1 MSGTK
6 TFLLELHCEE
16 IPARF
21 LAPLSE
27 ELARKLNHFVA
38 EKLEYPIQHRG
49 GTASDWPSDLFK
61 PFPEGPNPSA
71 LFSYCYSP
79 RKLAWLIEFLPT
91 EQLDQTE
98 TQVGPPQRMCVGE
111 DGKPTIQ
118 GEKFAEK
125 WGLPF
130 SAVRFEQP
138 TGKKEPCAVVTITKL
153 GRPTVDL
160 LAEALPGLIAGL
172 HVPKAMRWGK
182 SDFEF
187 VRPIRNILCLFGDQ
201 VVPITVDGVAA
212 TNTTWGHR
220 LFHREHPEAV
230 KIATPEAYEAALEDA
245 GIVVSVDVRRSRIAQ
260 QLEALAA
267 EVGGRVVADTELL
280 DTLAEIVEF
289 PMIVRGEFPADFL
302 ELPKEVLVTSLR
314 EHQKSF
320 CIEQPD
326 GTLLPFFLTAA
337 NRPDDPA
344 GFVKAGNEWV
354 LKARLY
360 DARFFFAE
368 DRKLPL
374 SARLEKLKALTFHR
388 ELGSYFEKTER
399 VVALIGRIAP
409 RLNLNVDDAQE
420 AARLAKAD
428 LRTLMVGEFPEL
440 QGVMGGEYLRHEGAH
455 AEVWQAVKE
464 HYRPVGADD
473 AIPSTPMGCL
483 LSLCDKL
490 DTVVGCLKNGMY
502 PTGSKDPLALRRA
515 ALGVV
520 RIIWEQGWTLG
531 LKELIPTAYQLVP
544 VRGNMLAII
553 PPIPQEEGAPL
564 QKTKWFEGPIE
575 AIESFFKDRV
585 AYQLELAGYAGSV
598 RRSALAA
605 GWGDLVD
612 LSGRCQ
618 ALQDLLNQNDPRL
631 ELLAANAK
639 RIGNILK
646 DENPSDEFDRTIL
659 IDKSEIDLAGL
670 LQFAEEGFAGR
681 RNFEEF
687 QKTGQLKAP
696 IAIQVAVVPGTPYE
710 NPYFS
715 GAVHLAMLAE
725 PLEAFFNSVMVKCE
739 DSALR
744 AARLSLLHR
753 LRLAFLRVADFSQ
766 WQ

>member
-1 MSGTK
+1 MSATQ

-21 LAPLSE
+21 LRPLSE
-27 ELARKLNHFVA
+27 ELASRLNEFVA
-38 EKLEYPIQHRG
+38 MTLRHPIQRREG
-49 GTASDWPSDLFK
+49 ITSDWPSTRFQ
-61 PFPEGPNPSA
+61 PFPTDFPPTA
-71 LFSYCYSP
+71 YFSYCYSP

-91 EQLDQTE
+91 EQPDQTE

-118 GEKFAEK
+118 GLKFAEK
-125 WGLPF
+125 WGVDF
-130 SAVRFEQP
+130 GAVRFEQP
-138 TGKKEPCAVVTITKL
+138 AGKKEPCAVVTITKQ

-182 SDFEF
+182 SEFEF
-187 VRPIRNILCLFGDQ
+187 VRPIRNILCLLGEQ
-201 VVPITVDGVAA
+201 VVPITVDGVSA

-220 LFHREHPEAV
+220 LYHREHPAPV
-230 KIATPEAYEAALEDA
+230 MIATPEAYESALETA
-245 GIVVSVDVRRSRIAQ
+245 GVVVSVEARRARIAQ

-267 EVGGRVVADTELL
+267 EVKGRVVADAELL

-289 PMIVRGEFPADFL
+289 PKIVRGDFPADFL

-320 CIEQPD
+320 CIEGPD
-326 GTLLPFFLTAA
+326 GALLPHFLTAA
-337 NRPDDPA
+337 NRTDDPA

-368 DRKLPL
+368 DRKLAL
-374 SARLEKLKALTFHR
+374 SVRLEKLKALTFQR
-388 ELGSYFEKTER
+388 ELGSYYDKTGR
-399 VVALIGRIAP
+399 VVALTKALAT
-409 RLNLNVDDAQE
+409 RLSTDDEHIDRALE
-420 AARLAKAD
+420 AARMAKCD

-440 QGVMGGEYLRHEGAH
+440 QGIMGGEYLKHEGAH
-455 AEVWQAVKE
+455 EEVWMAVKE
-464 HYRPVGADD
+464 HYRPVGAED
-473 AIPSTPMGCL
+473 AIPGTPMGCL

-490 DTVVGCLKNGMY
+490 DTVAGCFAVGLI

-515 ALGVV
+515 GQGIV
-520 RIIWEQGWTLG
+520 RILWERGWAFTPAD
-531 LKELIPTAYQLVP
+531 LIAAALRTVGVKA
-544 VRGNMLAII
+544 
-553 PPIPQEEGAPL
+553 
-564 QKTKWFEGPIE
+564 TKPE
-575 AIESFFKDRV
+575 AETTEALMAFFRDRV

-605 GWGDLVD
+605 GWEDLAD
-612 LSGRCQ
+612 LKARCE
-618 ALQDLLNQNDPRL
+618 ALSAFAEDARFAS
-631 ELLAANAK
+631 LAQSAK

-646 DENPSDEFDRTIL
+646 DEEPADQFDH
-659 IDKSEIDLAGL
+659 AL
-670 LQFAEEGFAGR
+670 LTQGEE
-681 RNFEEF
+681 
-687 QKTGQLKAP
+687 K
-696 IAIQVAVVPGTPYE
+696 V
-710 NPYFS
+710 
-715 GAVHLAMLAE
+715 LAE
-725 PLEAFFNSVMVKCE
+725 HLGTLEGTTDQKALLAALANLAAPLEAFFSAVMVKCE
-739 DSALR
+739 DPALR

-753 LRLAFLRVADFSQ
+753 LRQAFLRVADFSL